1 MNASRSQKGF
11 TLLEALVALVLIA
24 VTLVPLYEW
33 VGRSLGAAA
42 KMADTTKQAEA
53 QLAALAVISRIN
65 PLEQANGTSDA
76 GPYRVRWQSTPKVE
90 PVDNVAYP
98 RGIGLFQVA
107 LYDVRAQV
115 LKDGAVWF
123 EFQVDQ
129 VGYRRVRSPMVFQAP
144 PPQR

>member
-1 MNASRSQKGF
+1 MNARRRQSGF

-24 VTLVPLYEW
+24 ITLMPLYEW

-42 KMADTTKQAEA
+42 RMADTTKQAEA

-65 PLEQANGTSDA
+65 PLEEATGTSDA
-76 GPYRVRWQSTPKVE
+76 GPYRVRWQSVAKVE

-98 RGIGLFQVA
+98 RGIGLYQVA

-123 EFQVDQ
+123 EFHVDQ
-129 VGYRRVRSPMVFQAP
+129 IGYRRVRNPMVFQAP
-144 PPQR
+144 APQR